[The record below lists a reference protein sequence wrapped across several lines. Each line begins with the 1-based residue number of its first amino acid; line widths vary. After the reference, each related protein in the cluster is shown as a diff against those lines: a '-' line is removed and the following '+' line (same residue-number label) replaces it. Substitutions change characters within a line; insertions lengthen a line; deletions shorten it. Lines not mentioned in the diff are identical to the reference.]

1 VGQLA
6 DSDVLAYLA
15 MTFGATAIQHLR
27 RDPMGRKPTCVYIT
41 CEGDGIEMKDADG
54 VDTTTDG
61 PWAIVAVSVAHGE
74 VDVRWTSVAE

>member
-1 VGQLA
+1 MWG
-6 DSDVLAYLA
+6 
-15 MTFGATAIQHLR
+15 
-27 RDPMGRKPTCVYIT
+27 KPQCVYIT

-74 VDVRWTSVAE
+74 VDVRWISVAE